1 MLKKHLLTTA
11 GLVTI
16 FAFAATG
23 CSSSDGG
30 GDGNGELEFWSFTG
44 IGQKDD
50 VDKYLADH
58 PDAKIKL
65 TEVGSSQETAQA
77 LTTALAGGKVP
88 DLVLIQGEDMPK
100 FVENAHNFV
109 DLNTLG
115 AGDIEDDYVPWI
127 YGQATSRDG
136 ETIGIPT
143 DAGGLAMAYRADLFE
158 AAGLPSEPDDVT
170 AAWSTWDDFI
180 EFGEEYVAATGK
192 PFLDNVSTSVFFAT
206 VNQVSEQYYSPDGE
220 VVFDTNPQVKEAFDV
235 AVKAYEAGI
244 GAELPAFSS
253 GWTAGKGKG
262 DYAAMTAPSWML
274 SSFKN
279 DAPNTEGKWR
289 VVAVP
294 GVAGNWGG
302 SYLAIPKR
310 AENPKAAWEYIKAM
324 QSPEA
329 QLAKFNEAGSLP
341 TTVSSLAAPD
351 MQEYTDD
358 FFGDSKIGAVMSD
371 SITQFQP
378 FWTGPDVGAIGTGL
392 MNALMTMEDGGITPD
407 KAWDTALSNVNQA
420 LGK

>member
-1 MLKKHLLTTA
+1 PKGDPRMLKKHLLTTA

-50 VDKYLADH
+50 VDKYLGDH

-220 VVFDTNPQVKEAFDV
+220 
-235 AVKAYEAGI
+235 
-244 GAELPAFSS
+244 
-253 GWTAGKGKG
+253 
-262 DYAAMTAPSWML
+262 
-274 SSFKN
+274 
-279 DAPNTEGKWR
+279 
-289 VVAVP
+289 
-294 GVAGNWGG
+294 
-302 SYLAIPKR
+302 
-310 AENPKAAWEYIKAM
+310 
-324 QSPEA
+324 
-329 QLAKFNEAGSLP
+329 
-341 TTVSSLAAPD
+341 
-351 MQEYTDD
+351 
-358 FFGDSKIGAVMSD
+358 
-371 SITQFQP
+371 
-378 FWTGPDVGAIGTGL
+378 
-392 MNALMTMEDGGITPD
+392 
-407 KAWDTALSNVNQA
+407 
-420 LGK
+420 